1 MKYVDSSS
9 AYQRQIEE
17 IIFSEI
23 QKSLGSDLISNAQV
37 PVNSANGIYIKPDF
51 YSEKRRIIGEI
62 HTHAGRLKGGQP
74 KKIAGDILK
83 MLLHDKVTH
92 CEYTKYIVVCD
103 QEEYDQLTGN
113 NMLAETIRQFDIH
126 VLLIPLDEKTN
137 EMLREV
143 MKKQS
148 FL

>member
-9 AYQRQIEE
+9 AYQRQIEK

-23 QKSLGSDLISNAQV
+23 QKSLGADLVSNVQV
-37 PVNSANGIYIKPDF
+37 PINSTKGIYINPDF
-51 YSEKRRIIGEI
+51 YFKERRIIGEI

-83 MLLHDKVTH
+83 MLLHDKVNH

-126 VLLIPLDEKTN
+126 VLLIPLDEKMHET
-137 EMLREV
+137 LREV